1 MSDVREPAIVKHDD
15 DLIPTLTDVVEL
27 ESAPTLTPEQ
37 LTQVQAELTARVSRL
52 AEELMHEAVR
62 DVEALL
68 FERVL
73 DRLRAH
79 LPELVDQVLKDRLM
93 K

>member
-1 MSDVREPAIVKHDD
+1 MKHEDD
-15 DLIPTLTDVVEL
+15 RIPTLTDVVEL
-27 ESAPTLTPEQ
+27 EPAATVTPEQ
-37 LTQVQAELTARVSRL
+37 LAQVQAELTARVSRL

-73 DRLRAH
+73 DRLRAR

>member
-1 MSDVREPAIVKHDD
+1 MKHDD
-15 DLIPTLTDVVEL
+15 DQIPTLTDVVEM
-27 ESAPTLTPEQ
+27 ESAATLTPEQ
-37 LTQVQAELTARVSRL
+37 LAQVQAELTARVARL
-52 AEELMHEAVR
+52 TEELMHEAVR

-73 DRLRAH
+73 DRLRAR